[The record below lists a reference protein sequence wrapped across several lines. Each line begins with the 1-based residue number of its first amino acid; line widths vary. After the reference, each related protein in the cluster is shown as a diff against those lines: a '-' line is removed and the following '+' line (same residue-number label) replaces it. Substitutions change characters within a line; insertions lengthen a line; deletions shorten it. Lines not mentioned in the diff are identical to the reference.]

1 MISRAY
7 RGAPSLHRF
16 LRGLL
21 GGKARPFMT
30 SSPASLL
37 GLFQVSERL
46 LQPIRR
52 AIGHVRPL
60 LTGYYILSS
69 LFLHLVLRIE
79 RKRGATFCYR
89 LLAYN
94 VAGDSAYSN
103 EACGTT
109 SQDFSLTV
117 GRAGPGSGTVAS
129 TRAGLRWG

>member
-7 RGAPSLHRF
+7 RSASSLHRF

-30 SSPASLL
+30 SRPARLL

-52 AIGHVRPL
+52 AIGHFRPV
-60 LTGYYILSS
+60 LTGYYTLSS

-79 RKRGATFCYR
+79 RKTGTSGTFAQFATVGANVTSYIDSGLTSGTTFCYR
-89 LLAYN
+89 LS
-94 VAGDSAYSN
+94 GPHI
-103 EACGTT
+103 GRG
-109 SQDFSLTV
+109 FSFS
-117 GRAGPGSGTVAS
+117 RQA
-129 TRAGLRWG
+129 